1 MTKRKR
7 EENKSTGYDSC
18 DPVFLC
24 KGDERVA
31 ISPQDLQTLRE
42 KGNVFGVLLDAKGR
56 TLFREF
62 RIPARLVCELKRA
75 AKGTLISNDLDSLAN
90 AADLLGGFSFMD
102 DLVKEDRLKSAL
114 PRTPKEDI
122 NRKYDWRTLYKY
134 DSNFGDDLRQAQ
146 KDGYIFAADVGTI
159 YHLNKKRKEE

>member
-1 MTKRKR
+1 MRCWKQGAESGAWGVTSDNMSSVRQKHVWVDFCNR
-7 EENKSTGYDSC
+7 TM
-18 DPVFLC
+18 LC
-24 KGDERVA
+24 QFTLSPLPPQACGPRHRAQGPDLGRV
-31 ISPQDLQTLRE
+31 
-42 KGNVFGVLLDAKGR
+42 
-56 TLFREF
+56 
-62 RIPARLVCELKRA
+62 VCELKRA